1 MALRKHRHHRSAT
14 TRLNAEETPRPAT
27 DSERP
32 TIALIGNPNVGK
44 SVVFGY
50 LTGHYVNVSNYPGT
64 TVEIARGR
72 MVVHGKEADRVH
84 WEVIDTP
91 GVNNFIPTGEDEVVT
106 RNILMDQTPTRILQV
121 ADAKNLRRGLL
132 LSLQLAE
139 MGLPYTLCLNMT
151 DEARERGITIDS
163 KALAKELGVPV
174 VETIATQK
182 VGLEEARRLVLDDS
196 GQPRQVSINYPK
208 PIQKAVEEL
217 IPLLPETTISCKSL
231 ALMHLTGDITLTA
244 WLDTAVDPATGEAIR
259 AIINRTRRAFVR
271 SVNVEITQARMRVA
285 AQLMDRV
292 LQQRT
297 TSFPSPAQW
306 LNRAPVHPGG
316 GGVFVAALLA
326 GMYYFVGIFGAGTL
340 VVWLESGLFG
350 TYIMPGVTRAVEF
363 ILPWQFARDL
373 LVGEFGLF
381 SMALSYSIAIVL
393 PIVGTFFIAFGLLED
408 SGYLPRLSVMM
419 NRVFK
424 AMGLNGKAVLPMVLG
439 LGCDT
444 MATMTARILDS
455 RKERLIVILLLALGV
470 PCSAQLGVI
479 LAMLGGISLGAAGI
493 WLVVIV
499 GAIFVVGYLSAKVLP
514 GQTSDFLLEMPPLR
528 KPLLGNIIIKT
539 LARLE
544 WYLREA
550 VPLFFLGTFVL
561 FVMDRLAV
569 LVWIENATGP
579 IIQTFLGLPR
589 EATVAFIMGFLRRD
603 YGAAG
608 LFLLAREGQLD
619 TIQTLVSLVV
629 ITLFM
634 PSIANFFMIIKEQ
647 GWRIALGMAVFIL
660 PFALLLGGIL
670 NWTLRLLNVAF
681 P

>member
-1 MALRKHRHHRSAT
+1 
-14 TRLNAEETPRPAT
+14 
-27 DSERP
+27 
-32 TIALIGNPNVGK
+32 
-44 SVVFGY
+44 
-50 LTGHYVNVSNYPGT
+50 
-64 TVEIARGR
+64 
-72 MVVHGKEADRVH
+72 
-84 WEVIDTP
+84 
-91 GVNNFIPTGEDEVVT
+91 
-106 RNILMDQTPTRILQV
+106 TRILQV

-196 GQPRQVSINYPK
+196 GQPRRVSINYPE

-231 ALMHLTGDITLTA
+231 ALMLLTGDVTLTA
-244 WLDTAVDPATGEAIR
+244 WLDTAVDPATVEAIR
-259 AIINRTRRAFVR
+259 AIINRTRRAFAR

-297 TSFPSPAQW
+297 TRFTSLAQW
-306 LNRAPVHPGG
+306 LSRATVHPVGG
-316 GGVFVAALLA
+316 FAFVAAILA
-326 GMYYFVGIFGAGTL
+326 GMYYFVGVFGAGTL
-340 VVWLESGLFG
+340 VDWLESGLFG
-350 TYIMPGVTRAVEF
+350 TYIVPGVTRAVEF

-455 RKERLIVILLLALGV
+455 RKERIIVTLLLALGV

-479 LAMLGGISLGAAGI
+479 LAMLGGISLGAAAV
-493 WLVVIV
+493 WLVVVISTV
-499 GAIFVVGYLSAKVLP
+499 FLVGYLSAKVMP
-514 GQTSDFLLEMPPLR
+514 GQVSDFLLEMPPLR

-544 WYLREA
+544 WYLREV
-550 VPLFFLGTFVL
+550 VPLFFLGTLLL
-561 FVMDRLAV
+561 FVMDSLAV

-634 PSIANFFMIIKEQ
+634 PCIANFFMIIKEQ